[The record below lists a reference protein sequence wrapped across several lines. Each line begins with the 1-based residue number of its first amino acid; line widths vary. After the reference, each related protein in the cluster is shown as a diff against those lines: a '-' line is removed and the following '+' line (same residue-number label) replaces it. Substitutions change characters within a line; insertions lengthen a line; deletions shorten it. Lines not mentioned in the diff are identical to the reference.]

1 MADRTHFKADCKDD
15 CDFICQYY
23 NREEDVL
30 HYCEY
35 FQITEELPI
44 GDYGFP
50 LPHVNGRCIFNQIK
64 KEKTNE
70 KN

>member
-1 MADRTHFKADCKDD
+1 MAERTHFHQMENNDCNYV
-15 CDFICQYY
+15 CQKY
-23 NREEDVL
+23 NRETDTL
-30 HYCEY
+30 HYCKY